1 MENYTLSISSDNLYV
16 WIDRYLFL
24 TFSILYGLMHL
35 SMVIWY
41 YQVPC
46 RYRRQMEQRDQNYRN
61 QLKLQRHSNGY
72 LGRMSGRRKLT
83 LLTVTMDE
91 EIHMETIG

>member
-1 MENYTLSISSDNLYV
+1 
-16 WIDRYLFL
+16 
-24 TFSILYGLMHL
+24 
-35 SMVIWY
+35 MVIWY